1 VCVFLLTLVFSSD
14 VPPYHP
20 GYGRNRPSYSYEV
33 YGGEAEA
40 AVPDLI
46 FVLHGEKMEG
56 KSKFLEKR
64 LYRGIDWR
72 DEMRRG
78 DVARADVFSF
88 FLRRYI
94 AV

>member
-1 VCVFLLTLVFSSD
+1 MLFSQTD
-14 VPPYHP
+14 VSSHHP
-20 GYGRNRPSYSYEV
+20 RYRRDRPSYSYEV

>member
-1 VCVFLLTLVFSSD
+1 LLTLVFSSD

-40 AVPDLI
+40 AVPDLMLAI
-46 FVLHGEKMEG
+46 RRKKLISG
-56 KSKFLEKR
+56 KA
-64 LYRGIDWR
+64 LYSGID
-72 DEMRRG
+72 RG
-78 DVARADVFSF
+78 DESF
-88 FLRRYI
+88 FRCYI